1 MDPSLTGTLGGA
13 LLRELVGLGGIA
25 IFWVSI
31 KGSDVFLS
39 GGGGR
44 GFF

>member
-1 MDPSLTGTLGGA
+1 MDPGLPGTLAGA
-13 LLRELVGLGGIA
+13 LLRELVGLRA